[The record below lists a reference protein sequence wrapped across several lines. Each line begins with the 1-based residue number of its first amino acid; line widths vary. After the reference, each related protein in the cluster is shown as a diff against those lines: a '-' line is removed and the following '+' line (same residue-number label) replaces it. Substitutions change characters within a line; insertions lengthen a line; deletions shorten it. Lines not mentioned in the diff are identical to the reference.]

1 MTEEQLRALLRLKRY
16 EQPPPGYFD
25 QLLRDVHRRQRSELL
40 RRPLWKIALERM
52 QTFFG
57 EHSMSSASYAGAMA
71 TLLIFGVGIISVVTP
86 GNSGSLG
93 KGAPTLAQATTLLP
107 VVPLIPKAPQSA
119 PNLSLQYTGSATRL
133 ASGVETSKP
142 RSASQSAQVVRHPR
156 YVMDARPVSYEPTN
170 SF

>member
-1 MTEEQLRALLRLKRY
+1 MTEEQLRALLRLKRF

-40 RRPLWKIALERM
+40 RRPLWKIAVERM

-71 TLLIFGVGIISVVTP
+71 TVLIFGVGVISVVAPGTP
-86 GNSGSLG
+86 GSPGVSG
-93 KGAPTLAQATTLLP
+93 PTLA
-107 VVPLIPKAPQSA
+107 VNEVSA
-119 PNLSLQYTGSATRL
+119 KVSQPSPRMSLQIPVSAERVVAGL
-133 ASGVETSKP
+133 ETSQKT
-142 RSASQSAQVVRHPR
+142 RSSAKAAQVVRHPR
-156 YVMDARPVSYEPTN
+156 YVIDARPVSYEPTF

>member
-40 RRPLWKIALERM
+40 RRPLWKIALERV

-57 EHSMSSASYAGAMA
+57 EHSMSPASYAGAMA
-71 TLLIFGVGIISVVTP
+71 TMLIFGVGVISLITP
-86 GNSGSLG
+86 DGSGRSDSAG
-93 KGAPTLAQATTLLP
+93 GTPALAQASVTGGKT
-107 VVPLIPKAPQSA
+107 PQITS
-119 PNLSLQYTGSATRL
+119 NLSLQIPVSGERL
-133 ASGVETSKP
+133 VSGLDMPKS
-142 RSASQSAQVVRHPR
+142 RSASQPAQVVRHPR
-156 YVMDARPVSYEPTN
+156 YVIDARPVSYEPTF